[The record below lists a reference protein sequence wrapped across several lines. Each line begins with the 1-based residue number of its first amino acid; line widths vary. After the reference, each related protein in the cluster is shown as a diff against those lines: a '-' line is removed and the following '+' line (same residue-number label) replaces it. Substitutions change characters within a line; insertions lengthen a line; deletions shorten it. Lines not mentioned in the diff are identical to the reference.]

1 MKGLLLA
8 ASGADIDMSK
18 YFEFFNSDMSLGK
31 AALIAVL
38 GISVVLVI
46 LLVLVG
52 LLTVFEK
59 IFSSLSKKSEAKS
72 KQTANAVSAEDES
85 DEETVA
91 AIVAAVTML
100 YAEDCGEDS
109 VPPFV
114 VRRIKQVSQLNS
126 KR

>member
-46 LLVLVG
+46 LLILVG

-59 IFSSLSKKSEAKS
+59 IFVAVQEIRSKI
-72 KQTANAVSAEDES
+72 
-85 DEETVA
+85 ETDGKRRV
-91 AIVAAVTML
+91 
-100 YAEDCGEDS
+100 CG
-109 VPPFV
+109 
-114 VRRIKQVSQLNS
+114 R
-126 KR
+126 